1 MGLVE
6 GGSGDMSWI
15 QEFVQR
21 DLLQSGTNS
30 CTGCGSALGLRTAL
44 RVLGARTILVIP
56 ANCTAAI
63 QGPYPNTAFKVPALN
78 VAFAAAAAV
87 ASGLDAALKV
97 RDMEDVNVV
106 VWAGD
111 GGTADIGLQALSGA
125 AQRESNMIYIC
136 YDNEGYMNTGIQ
148 ESGATPYGA
157 WTTNSPRGKSG
168 VKKDI
173 PLIMMEHGIPYVATA
188 CASYPADYIQKLRK
202 AMHHKGL
209 KYIHLLSPCPPG
221 WRFKASETVLVG
233 KLAVE
238 TGIWALFEI
247 EDGKFSFTGPSVNLA
262 DPGRRKPLEDYL
274 SVQERFRGM
283 TPEDVAVLK
292 KLVDNSWRKYTRL
305 RDMS

>member
-1 MGLVE
+1 
-6 GGSGDMSWI
+6 MSWM
-15 QEFVQR
+15 QELVQR
-21 DLLQSGTNS
+21 DLLQEGTNS
-30 CTGCGSALGLRTAL
+30 CTGCSSALGLRTAL
-44 RVLGARTILVIP
+44 RVLGERTILVIP
-56 ANCTAAI
+56 ASCTAAI

-78 VAFAAAAAV
+78 VAFAAGAAV

-97 RDMEDVNVV
+97 RGMEDVNVV

-148 ESGATPYGA
+148 ESGATPFGA

-168 VKKDI
+168 VKKDM

-202 AMHHKGL
+202 AMQHKGL

-221 WRFKASETVLVG
+221 WRFTASETVRVG

-238 TGIWALFEI
+238 TGIWVLFEI
-247 EDGKFSFTGPSVNLA
+247 ESGKFSLTGPSVNLV
-262 DPGRRKPLEDYL
+262 DPERRKPIEEYL
-274 SVQERFRGM
+274 GVQERFRGM
-283 TPEDVAVLK
+283 TPEDVALMK
-292 KLVDNSWRKYTRL
+292 KLVEDSWRRYARL
-305 RDMS
+305 RDMG